1 MRFWY
6 QASHLSAVAMG
17 GRAILVSVKWG
28 VASPTEDPKR
38 AILLQV
44 VWCLVMTFETIGVRD
59 MCVLAQGKR

>member
-1 MRFWY
+1 
-6 QASHLSAVAMG
+6 MG

-28 VASPTEDPKR
+28 VASPTEDPKQ

-59 MCVLAQGKR
+59 MCALAQGKR